1 MSRIHRLQA
10 SEILQPAACVAG
22 ESTGTTPLDLPSLWD
37 AYRTSRAN
45 ELRNKLLMHY
55 LPLAQMIARQLASR
69 IPGGGGGAA
78 DVDDLIQAATLG
90 LRDAIATFDPGRGL
104 KFEQYCGARVRGAA
118 LDFLRSLDWA
128 PRLLRSRVARVQEMS
143 TQLEMQSGHAPTD
156 EQVAGALN
164 MPLEELRETRK
175 EVAAPVRIRLCDSD
189 EEGGEGNGI
198 DLNNLADEHP
208 VDPAREAQCADLRE
222 FLEKGLGRV
231 ERQVML
237 LYYFD
242 NLSFREIGGTLEL
255 CESRVSQIHQAVLS
269 RLRERM
275 HRIGGASLTD

>member
-1 MSRIHRLQA
+1 MPDRRAGGRSAQH
-10 SEILQPAACVAG
+10 AARRVAG
-22 ESTGTTPLDLPSLWD
+22 D
-37 AYRTSRAN
+37 A
-45 ELRNKLLMHY
+45 E
-55 LPLAQMIARQLASR
+55 
-69 IPGGGGGAA
+69 
-78 DVDDLIQAATLG
+78 
-90 LRDAIATFDPGRGL
+90 
-104 KFEQYCGARVRGAA
+104 
-118 LDFLRSLDWA
+118 
-128 PRLLRSRVARVQEMS
+128 
-143 TQLEMQSGHAPTD
+143 
-156 EQVAGALN
+156 
-164 MPLEELRETRK
+164 
-175 EVAAPVRIRLCDSD
+175 EVAAAVRIRLCDSD

-208 VDPAREAQCADLRE
+208 VDPRAAQCADLRE

-242 NLSFREIGGTLEL
+242 NLSFREIGETLEL